1 MAAENKRSSS
11 VAGDEAVAEE
21 HQIDVAVSC
30 AIDDFCDALVAERNA
45 SGNTVRAYRTDL
57 GDYGRWAY
65 REKLDAL
72 HASHRDLRR
81 YLAQLDAARY
91 SRRTVNRRL
100 SALRTFFR
108 WLNVTGRVDAN
119 PASAL
124 IGPKSG
130 KHLPQVLRPRD
141 MARLLSVHASRD
153 LKGCPREQSLTDMR
167 DQAILEFLYACGA
180 RISET
185 SGLLAVNIDFDE
197 KQARLFGK
205 GSKER
210 IVPLHDLAVDS
221 LRRYALVARPKL
233 LDGKECPYFFVSTR
247 GNQMKTDAMRK
258 MFKATVR
265 EAGLDDSLSPHDMR
279 HTFATDLLN
288 GGADLRSV
296 QEMLG
301 HAQLSTTQVYTH
313 LSVERLKKVHDQ
325 ALPR

>member
-21 HQIDVAVSC
+21 QQIDVVVSC

-141 MARLLSVHASRD
+141 MAQLLSVHA
-153 LKGCPREQSLTDMR
+153 
-167 DQAILEFLYACGA
+167 
-180 RISET
+180 
-185 SGLLAVNIDFDE
+185 
-197 KQARLFGK
+197 
-205 GSKER
+205 
-210 IVPLHDLAVDS
+210 
-221 LRRYALVARPKL
+221 
-233 LDGKECPYFFVSTR
+233 
-247 GNQMKTDAMRK
+247 
-258 MFKATVR
+258 
-265 EAGLDDSLSPHDMR
+265 
-279 HTFATDLLN
+279 
-288 GGADLRSV
+288 
-296 QEMLG
+296 
-301 HAQLSTTQVYTH
+301 
-313 LSVERLKKVHDQ
+313 
-325 ALPR
+325 

>member
-21 HQIDVAVSC
+21 QQIDVVVSC

-141 MARLLSVHASRD
+141 MAQLLSVHASRD
-153 LKGCPREQSLTDMR
+153 LKGRPREQSLTDMR

-185 SGLLAVNIDFDE
+185 SGLLAANIDFDE
-197 KQARLFGK
+197 K
-205 GSKER
+205 
-210 IVPLHDLAVDS
+210 
-221 LRRYALVARPKL
+221 
-233 LDGKECPYFFVSTR
+233 
-247 GNQMKTDAMRK
+247 
-258 MFKATVR
+258 
-265 EAGLDDSLSPHDMR
+265 
-279 HTFATDLLN
+279 
-288 GGADLRSV
+288 
-296 QEMLG
+296 
-301 HAQLSTTQVYTH
+301 
-313 LSVERLKKVHDQ
+313 
-325 ALPR
+325 

>member
-1 MAAENKRSSS
+1 MTGMKKVQADSEVESGAPAQSDIDAALAR
-11 VAGDEAVAEE
+11 AVE
-21 HQIDVAVSC
+21 
-30 AIDDFCDALVAERNA
+30 DFCMALVAERNA
-45 SGNTVRAYRTDL
+45 SEHTVRAYRTDL
-57 GDYGRWAY
+57 SDYGRWAH
-65 REKLDAL
+65 REKVDAL
-72 HASHRDLRR
+72 HATHKELRR

-100 SALRTFFR
+100 SALRTFFQ
-108 WLNVTGRVDAN
+108 WANAIGRVDAN

-124 IGPKSG
+124 VGPKTD
-130 KHLPQVLRPRD
+130 KHLPHVLRPRD
-141 MARLLSVHASRD
+141 MVRLLTVHSACDMR
-153 LKGCPREQSLTDMR
+153 GNAREQSLTDMR

-180 RISET
+180 RISEA
-185 SGLLAVNIDFDE
+185 SGLLVGNIDFDRG
-197 KQARLFGK
+197 QARLFGK

-210 IVPLHDLAVDS
+210 IVPLHDLAVSS

-301 HAQLSTTQVYTH
+301 HARLSTTQVYTH
-313 LSVERLKKVHDQ
+313 LSAERLKQVHDQ
-325 ALPR
+325 AFPR

>member
-1 MAAENKRSSS
+1 MHSM
-11 VAGDEAVAEE
+11 
-21 HQIDVAVSC
+21 Q
-30 AIDDFCDALVAERNA
+30 AIGTCGAI
-45 SGNTVRAYRTDL
+45 
-57 GDYGRWAY
+57 
-65 REKLDAL
+65 
-72 HASHRDLRR
+72 
-81 YLAQLDAARY
+81 

-153 LKGCPREQSLTDMR
+153 MKGRPREQSLTDMR

-205 GSKER
+205 GLKER

-233 LDGKECPYFFVSTR
+233 LDGKDCPYFFVSTR